1 MTLTPQREAFAAAL
15 AQGMTQ
21 AAAYRVAY
29 PRSKNWTDKTVW
41 SKASAL
47 AADGL
52 VSARVTDLVQK
63 AAGANEVTVERV
75 VKEFARLAFVD
86 VRKLYRD
93 DGEPMPIQD
102 LDDDTAAAI
111 ASFEVDKDGA
121 IKYKFWD
128 KNSAQERASKILGI
142 FEKDNEQKNS
152 DAAAFLL
159 AINNRIVGVAE

>member
-1 MTLTPQREAFAAAL
+1 MAERKLSHKQQAFIAEYLKDKNA
-15 AQGMTQ
+15 TQ
-21 AAAYRVAY
+21 AAIRAGYSAKTAAVIGGENLQKPYIAAAIQEA
-29 PRSKNWTDKTVW
+29 SDKINQD
-41 SKASAL
+41 A
-47 AADGL
+47 GL
-52 VSARVTDLVQK
+52 DATRLRQ
-63 AAGANEVTVERV
+63 EI
-75 VKEFARLAFVD
+75 ARLAFAD
-86 VRKLYRD
+86 PRGILHS
-93 DGEPMPIQD
+93 DGRTKMLHE

-111 ASFEVDKDGA
+111 ASFEIDKDGA

>member
-1 MTLTPQREAFAAAL
+1 MADRKLSHKQQAFIAEYLKDKNA
-15 AQGMTQ
+15 TQ
-21 AAAYRVAY
+21 AAIRAGY
-29 PRSKNWTDKTVW
+29 SKKTADAIG
-41 SKASAL
+41 KENLRKPPIHDAIESAL
-47 AADGL
+47 NKVNQDAGL
-52 VSARVTDLVQK
+52 EATKLRR
-63 AAGANEVTVERV
+63 EI
-75 VKEFARLAFVD
+75 ARLAFSD
-86 VRKLYRD
+86 PRGILHA
-93 DGEPMPIQD
+93 DGRIKMPHE

-159 AINNRIVGVAE
+159 SINNRIVGVAE